1 MTSRGKIWESSGS
14 LKNKKTNVMK
24 KKNNKEIMDTK
35 FPELRNIGTEIQ
47 EA

>member
-24 KKNNKEIMDTK
+24 KNNKEIMDTK
-35 FPELRNIGTEIQ
+35 FPELKEYRH
-47 EA
+47 